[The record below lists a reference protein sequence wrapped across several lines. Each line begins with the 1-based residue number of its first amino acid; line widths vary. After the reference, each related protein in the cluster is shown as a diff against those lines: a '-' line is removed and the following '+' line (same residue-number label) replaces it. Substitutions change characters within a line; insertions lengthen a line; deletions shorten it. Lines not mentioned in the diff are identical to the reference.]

1 MGNTAIINRITKEL
15 NNKVIYIW
23 ATKKWIIQIEN
34 RITIQLKETWKYKTM
49 HAHRAWQENFKD
61 FKVNSK

>member
-34 RITIQLKETWKYKTM
+34 RITIQLKETRKYKTM
-49 HAHRAWQENFKD
+49 DAHQAWQENFKD